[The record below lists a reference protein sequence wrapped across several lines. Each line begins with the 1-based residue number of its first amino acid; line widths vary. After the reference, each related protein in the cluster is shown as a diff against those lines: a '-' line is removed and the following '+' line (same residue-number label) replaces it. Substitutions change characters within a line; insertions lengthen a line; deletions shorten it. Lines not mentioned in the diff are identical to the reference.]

1 MERFRKAL
9 TAPDSDRVDVRLAIA
24 QIMVHEGRAD
34 DARRQIALAMMEAEA
49 GVTEPATGEQ
59 LIQTADVL
67 RGVHDFDL
75 SQTYLQRAR
84 AVGAS
89 DTAVRIGMAN
99 NYMAVGDTVRAQ
111 GELAGISQDADSDP
125 DYDCC
130 WQKPMSIV
138 SFTTTRRR

>member
-1 MERFRKAL
+1 
-9 TAPDSDRVDVRLAIA
+9 
-24 QIMVHEGRAD
+24 
-34 DARRQIALAMMEAEA
+34 MEAEA
-49 GVTEPATGEQ
+49 GETEPATGEQ
-59 LIQTADVL
+59 LIEAADVL

-111 GELAGISQDADSDP
+111 GELAGSAAMPIAIQTIGIW
-125 DYDCC
+125 
-130 WQKPMSIV
+130 WQRPMS
-138 SFTTTRRR
+138 SGNCTTIRRR